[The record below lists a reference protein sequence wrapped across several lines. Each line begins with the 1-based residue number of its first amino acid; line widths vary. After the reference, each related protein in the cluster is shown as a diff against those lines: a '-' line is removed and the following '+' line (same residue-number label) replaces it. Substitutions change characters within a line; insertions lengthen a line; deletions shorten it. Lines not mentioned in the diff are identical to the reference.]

1 MSHALPQ
8 LPPSPLQPHSRQSTA
23 LARLRRNAAS
33 NFSSNYAEATS
44 TRRIDASFALSSAR
58 NATRRKRPAPSNRLP
73 KPSRRSTRRLK
84 PRKSAVNNFSSNCV
98 RAISAG
104 PTAVSCARSTSRS
117 ETQRGKSAACRT
129 PSAVWT
135 GCRRCKAAGLR
146 LGRAQ
151 QRELQRLQNSPQ
163 LRERLQAHQQQL
175 APTQQTRQSAPNQR
189 AERRAARVTAQQAQ
203 AGRFAAP
210 FRAQALAAGQD
221 NRTVRRALRLAA
233 RAAWQRGAYARYV
246 PWRSGIYWPYAY
258 TDVFHYTFWPE
269 AYEPGYWAYAYDD
282 MFDSVFFP
290 DGAPYVDYAEGPYEG
305 PYAAATTGSAPT
317 TGSAT
322 PREPRARQDVPGQ
335 LPQAAREVCAEPDK
349 GVAAWPFDR
358 IAQAVRPS
366 PEQKAL
372 LEQMEAAAGE
382 AAQRLKQACPENLA
396 MTPSGRLQAM
406 TLRLQATLD
415 AVKLVRPPLE
425 KFYGS
430 LSDEQKARF
439 NELGP
444 EIGRNEQ
451 RTAASQQQGDCGGE
465 KSGLSGLAI
474 DRIEDMIQPTAAQ
487 LTALDR
493 LSDALSKAVDTLQK
507 ACPTTIATTPVG
519 RLETMQQRLEAMIE
533 AANTVRPAL
542 DDFYASLSN
551 EQKAKLNRLSRT
563 AQAN

>member
-1 MSHALPQ
+1 MRQGNLGRADRRELRALNQ
-8 LPPSPLQPHSRQSTA
+8 Q
-23 LARLRRNAAS
+23 
-33 NFSSNYAEATS
+33 E
-44 TRRIDASFALSSAR
+44 R
-58 NATRRKRPAPSNRLP
+58 NATREERGLQNAE
-73 KPSRRSTRRLK
+73 RRLD
-84 PRKSAVNNFSSNCV
+84 RLQALQS
-98 RAISAG
+98 G
-104 PTAVSCARSTSRS
+104 GT
-117 ETQRGKSAACRT
+117 
-129 PSAVWT
+129 
-135 GCRRCKAAGLR
+135 R

-175 APTQQTRQSAPNQR
+175 APTQQTRQLAPNQR

>member
-1 MSHALPQ
+1 MRQGNLGRADRRELRALNQ
-8 LPPSPLQPHSRQSTA
+8 Q
-23 LARLRRNAAS
+23 
-33 NFSSNYAEATS
+33 E
-44 TRRIDASFALSSAR
+44 R
-58 NATRRKRPAPSNRLP
+58 NATREERGLQNAE
-73 KPSRRSTRRLK
+73 RRLD
-84 PRKSAVNNFSSNCV
+84 RLQALQS
-98 RAISAG
+98 G
-104 PTAVSCARSTSRS
+104 GT
-117 ETQRGKSAACRT
+117 
-129 PSAVWT
+129 
-135 GCRRCKAAGLR
+135 R

-282 MFDSVFFP
+282 LFDSVFFP

-396 MTPSGRLQAM
+396 DDAKRPSASHDVAAAGDTRRREAGSPAAREILRVAERRAEGALQRDSVRRSA
-406 TLRLQATLD
+406 ATSN
-415 AVKLVRPPLE
+415 APRP
-425 KFYGS
+425 
-430 LSDEQKARF
+430 LSSRA
-439 NELGP
+439 
-444 EIGRNEQ
+444 I
-451 RTAASQQQGDCGGE
+451 AAA
-465 KSGLSGLAI
+465 KSPACPRLAI
-474 DRIEDMIQPTAAQ
+474 DRIEDMMQPTAGA
-487 LTALDR
+487 TDR
-493 LSDALSKAVDTLQK
+493 ARPTERRVEQSGRTLQK

-542 DDFYASLSN
+542 DDFYAS
-551 EQKAKLNRLSRT
+551 
-563 AQAN
+563 